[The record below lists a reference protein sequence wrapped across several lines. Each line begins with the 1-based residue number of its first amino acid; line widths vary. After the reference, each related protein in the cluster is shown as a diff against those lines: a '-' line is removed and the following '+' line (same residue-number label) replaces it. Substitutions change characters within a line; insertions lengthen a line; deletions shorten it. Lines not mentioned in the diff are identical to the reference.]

1 MSAYAELHCVSHFT
15 FLRGASDPRELVRQ
29 AHALDYR
36 AIAITDECSLAGI
49 VRAYEAS
56 RDTGMPLIVGSEFRL
71 ADGNVLTTL
80 VTDADAYT
88 EICGLITL
96 ARRRSKKGSYHVDYA
111 DIVSAIKKGLILWSP
126 PWEPCGTAVPLPQTA
141 EWLREHFEGRAW
153 IAWERLLH
161 PQDRSRLAALTELG
175 HRFGLSLVAAGD
187 VHMHERERGPLQQVV
202 TCIRHGC
209 SLANAGQRLHPN
221 HERHLRPLHRLA
233 RLYPPELLRESLVIA
248 ERCSFRMSEL
258 RYEYPHELVP
268 AGRTAMQ
275 HLRDLTEAGIK
286 KRWPGS
292 CPDHVRATIDKEY
305 GLIEELGYE
314 HFFLTVEDIVREARR
329 LEILCQGRGSAAN
342 SAVCYALGVTEVD
355 PARLNMLFERFV
367 SKERNEPPDID
378 IDFEH
383 HRREEIIQYIYKKY
397 GRDRAAIAA
406 TVITY
411 RKRSAIRDV
420 GKALGF
426 TLEQVD
432 ALAKSLTWWDDL
444 SQLKE
449 NLRSMG
455 FDVEGP
461 SIRHFISLVDEIT
474 GFPRHLSQHVG
485 GFVVSQHPLHT
496 LVPVENA
503 SMPDRTIIQWD
514 KDDLDTMG
522 LLKVDVLALGML
534 SAVRRACQMVTQFR
548 GRPFAFGDIPAEDP
562 KTYEMIGRAD
572 TIGVFQVESRA
583 QMSMLPRLKPKCFY
597 DLVIEVAIIRP
608 GPIQGGMVHPYL
620 RRRQGLETVDYPS
633 DGLRKVLE
641 RTLGVPLFQE
651 QVMEITMVAAGFS
664 AGEADQV
671 RRSMA
676 AWKRGGDLEKYRD
689 RLLQGMAERG
699 YTATF
704 AEQIYQQIL
713 GFSGY
718 GFPESHAA
726 SFALITY
733 VSCWLRCNEHAAFVA
748 GLLNSL
754 PMGFYSASSLV
765 NDARRAGVAFR
776 AVDVLH
782 SDWDCTLE
790 RGDDGEP
797 EVRLGLRIV
806 GGLREDAAR
815 RIVTAR
821 QEQLFRDLDDLAHRA
836 QLDRGSL
843 DLLAHAGAFRGLT
856 AHRNEARWRATGIER
871 LPGALNGKGAA
882 DRMIDLPAPS
892 EAAETTADYQSTG
905 LTIGRHPLSYLRDR
919 LDGERVIPAAQLSLI
934 QDGLS
939 VAVAGLVTH
948 RQRPETASGV
958 IFVSLE
964 DETGIVNLIIWP
976 KVLEKYRDAALGASL
991 MWTHGRLQSEQ
1002 GVIHVIAEEIDD
1014 YSHWI
1019 GSLPTVS
1026 RDFH

>member
-1 MSAYAELHCVSHFT
+1 MSGYAELHCVSNFT

-29 AHALDYR
+29 AHALGYA

-56 RDTGMPLIVGSEFRL
+56 RETGLALIVGSEFRL
-71 ADGNVLTTL
+71 ADGNVLTVL
-80 VTDADAYT
+80 VTSPDSYT
-88 EICGLITL
+88 ELCGLITE
-96 ARRRSKKGSYHVDYA
+96 ARRRSKKGRYSVDYA
-111 DIVSAIKKGLILWSP
+111 DFVRTIRHGLVLWSP
-126 PWEPCGTAVPLPQTA
+126 PWLPRGANVPLPETA
-141 EWLREHFEGRAW
+141 AWLREHFDGRAW
-153 IAWERLLH
+153 IAWERTLH
-161 PQDRSRLAALTELG
+161 PQDRGRFAKLRELAEQSGLPLT
-175 HRFGLSLVAAGD
+175 AAGD
-187 VHMHERERGPLQQVV
+187 VHMHIRERGALQQVV
-202 TCIRHGC
+202 TCIRNGC
-209 SLANAGQRLHPN
+209 SVQTAGQQLYPN
-221 HERHLRPLHRLA
+221 HERHLRPLHRLK
-233 RLYPPELLRESLVIA
+233 RLYPPELLQQSLVIA
-248 ERCSFRMSEL
+248 ERCTFRLNQL

-268 AGRTAMQ
+268 AGLSAIQ
-275 HLRDLTEAGIK
+275 HLRNLTEAGIRR
-286 KRWPGS
+286 RWPDA
-292 CPDHVRATIDKEY
+292 CPEHVRALIDKEY
-305 GLIEELGYE
+305 RLIEELGYE

-383 HRREEIIQYIYKKY
+383 QRREEIIQYVYTKY
-397 GRDRAAIAA
+397 GRERAAIAA

-420 GKALGF
+420 GRALGF

-444 SQLKE
+444 GRLQD
-449 NLRSMG
+449 NLRTMG
-455 FDVEGP
+455 FDMGGEL
-461 SIRHFISLVDEIT
+461 IQHFVALVDEIV

-485 GFVVSQHPLHT
+485 GFVISHHPLHT

-503 SMPDRTIIQWD
+503 SMEARTIIQWD

-534 SAVRRACQMVTQFR
+534 SAVRRACELVSRFR
-548 GRPFAFGDIPAEDP
+548 GKPFSFGDIPAEDP
-562 KTYEMIGRAD
+562 KTYDMIGRAE
-572 TIGVFQVESRA
+572 TVGVFQVESRA
-583 QMSMLPRLKPKCFY
+583 QMSMLPRLKPRRFY

-620 RRRQGLETVDYPS
+620 RRRQGLEQVEYPS
-633 DGLRKVLE
+633 EALKQVLE

-689 RLLQGMAERG
+689 RLLAGMVERG
-699 YTATF
+699 YTAEF

-748 GLLNSL
+748 ALLNSQ
-754 PMGFYSASSLV
+754 PMGFYSPSSLV
-765 NDARRAGVAFR
+765 NDARRAGVVFR
-776 AVDVLH
+776 PVDVLH

-790 RGDDGEP
+790 PCERGEP
-797 EVRLGLRIV
+797 EVRLGLRMV
-806 GGLREDAAR
+806 GSLHEDVAC
-815 RIVTAR
+815 RIVAQR
-821 QEQLFRDLDDLAHRA
+821 NAEMFRSLEDMAHRVA
-836 QLDRGSL
+836 LDRGSL
-843 DLLAHAGAFRGLT
+843 DLLAHAGALRNLT

-871 LPGALNGKGAA
+871 LPGALRGRAA
-882 DRMIDLPAPS
+882 QDQAIKLNAPS
-892 EAAETTADYQSTG
+892 DTAETFADYQSIG
-905 LTIGRHPLSYLRDR
+905 LTLGQHPLSYLRQRLDR
-919 LDGERVIPAAQLSLI
+919 LHAVPAGRLHIYKDGSTVC
-934 QDGLS
+934 
-939 VAVAGLVTH
+939 VAGLVTH

-958 IFVSLE
+958 VFASLE
-964 DETGIVNLIIWP
+964 DETGVTNLII
-976 KVLEKYRDAALGASL
+976 KAHVLDRYRGAALGSTL
-991 MWTHGRLQSEQ
+991 MVVRGELQNQQS
-1002 GVIHVIAEEIDD
+1002 VIHVIAKEIDD
-1014 YSHWI
+1014 CSQWI
-1019 GSLPTVS
+1019 GSLPIAS

>member
-1 MSAYAELHCVSHFT
+1 MSGYAELHCVSNFT

-29 AHALDYR
+29 AHALGYS

-56 RDTGMPLIVGSEFRL
+56 RETGLPLIVGSEFRL
-71 ADGNVLTTL
+71 DDGNVLTVL
-80 VTDADAYT
+80 VTSPESYT
-88 EICGLITL
+88 ELCGLITL
-96 ARRRSKKGSYHVDYA
+96 ARRRSKKGRYA
-111 DIVSAIKKGLILWSP
+111 LAYGDIAAAIRNGLLIWSP
-126 PWEPCGTAVPLPQTA
+126 PWTPRGSTVPLPETA
-141 EWLREHFEGRAW
+141 VWLREHFKERAW
-153 IAWERLLH
+153 ITWERTLH
-161 PQDRSRLAALTELG
+161 PQDRNRFAALCELSEKI
-175 HRFGLSLVAAGD
+175 GLPLTAAGD
-187 VHMHERERGPLQQVV
+187 VHMHVRERGSLQQVV
-202 TCIRHGC
+202 TCIRNG
-209 SLANAGQRLHPN
+209 SSVQTAGQQLYPN
-221 HERHLRPLHRLA
+221 HERHLRPLHRLK
-233 RLYPPELLRESLVIA
+233 RLYPPELLRQSLVIA
-248 ERCSFRMSEL
+248 ERCAFRLNQL

-268 AGRTAMQ
+268 AGLTAIE
-275 HLRDLTEAGIK
+275 HLKNLTEAGIRR
-286 KRWPGS
+286 RWPDG
-292 CPDHVRATIDKEY
+292 CPDHVRALIDKEY

-383 HRREEIIQYIYKKY
+383 QRREEIIQYVYNKY
-397 GRDRAAIAA
+397 GRERAAIAA

-444 SQLKE
+444 GRLQD
-449 NLRSMG
+449 NLRTMG
-455 FDVEGP
+455 FDMAGEL
-461 SIRHFISLVDEIT
+461 IRHFVSLVDEIV

-485 GFVVSQHPLHT
+485 GFVISHHPLHT

-534 SAVRRACQMVTQFR
+534 SAVRRACQLVSQFR
-548 GRPFAFGDIPAEDP
+548 GKPFSFGDIPSEDAR
-562 KTYEMIGRAD
+562 TYDMIGRAE
-572 TIGVFQVESRA
+572 TVGVFQVESRA
-583 QMSMLPRLKPKCFY
+583 QMSMLPRLKPRCFY

-620 RRRQGLETVDYPS
+620 RRRQGLEQVEYPS
-633 DGLRKVLE
+633 EALKKVLE

-689 RLLQGMAERG
+689 RLLAGMVERG
-699 YTATF
+699 YTAEF

-748 GLLNSL
+748 GLLNSQ
-754 PMGFYSASSLV
+754 PMGFYSPASLV
-765 NDARRAGVAFR
+765 NDARRAGVLFR
-776 AVDVLH
+776 PVDVLH
-782 SDWDCTLE
+782 SDWDCVLE
-790 RGDDGEP
+790 SSESGEP
-797 EVRLGLRIV
+797 EVRLGLRMV
-806 GGLREDAAR
+806 NGLHEEAAC
-815 RIVTAR
+815 RIVSQRKVQPFSTIN
-821 QEQLFRDLDDLAHRA
+821 DMAHRA
-836 QLDRGSL
+836 ALDRGSL
-843 DLLAHAGAFRGLT
+843 DLLAHAGALRGLT
-856 AHRNEARWRATGIER
+856 AHRNDARWRATGIER
-871 LPGALNGKGAA
+871 LPGALRGTGAQDHA
-882 DRMIDLPAPS
+882 ITLPMPS
-892 EAAETTADYQSTG
+892 EAAETVSDYQALG
-905 LTIGRHPLSYLRDR
+905 LTIGRHPLSYLRER
-919 LDGERVIPAAQLSLI
+919 LECFHAVPAARLRVHE
-934 QDGLS
+934 DGS
-939 VAVAGLVTH
+939 TVCVAGLVTH

-958 IFVSLE
+958 VFASLE
-964 DETGIVNLIIWP
+964 DETGVTNLII
-976 KVLEKYRDAALGASL
+976 KSHVLERYRSAALGAAL
-991 MWTHGRLQSEQ
+991 MMVRGELQNQQ
-1002 GVIHVIAEEIDD
+1002 GVIHVIAKEIDD
-1014 YSHWI
+1014 CSRWI
-1019 GSLPTVS
+1019 GALPTVS